1 MPLALPEMPFG
12 KHDAGL
18 HAGRPELKVALDAVP
33 LTHTGH
39 PRGVYA
45 PLLAVILHTD
55 EEIDLVKLSMI
66 VAVDDGGFP
75 VLSSETGA
83 VDGDDTVVGDGDVH
97 GDSFLLYQ

>member
-39 PRGVYA
+39 ARGINA
-45 PLLAVILHTD
+45 PFLAVIHHTGG
-55 EEIDLVKLSMI
+55 EVDLVKLSLP
-66 VAVDDGGFP
+66 VSVDDGGFL

>member
-18 HAGRPELKVALDAVP
+18 HAGRPELKVALDVVP

-45 PLLAVILHTD
+45 PLLAVIHYTD
-55 EEIDLVKLSMI
+55 GEVDFVKLSMLI
-66 VAVDDGGFP
+66 AVNDGGFL

-83 VDGDDTVVGDGDVH
+83 VDSDDTVVGDGDVH